1 MNGVKSDK
9 EIELMKISGKICAHA
24 LKKVI
29 ENIKVGISCS
39 ELDQIAKSEIEKRNA
54 SPSFLTV
61 EDYKWTI
68 CTTINDQVVHGI
80 PGDQT
85 LKNGDLL
92 GVDIGALYKGYHSD
106 MAISVGIGQIE
117 QSARKFLEVG
127 KKTLSEAIE
136 QAQIGKTIGDISS
149 TIQQRI
155 EGAGYSIVKSLTGH
169 GVGRQLHEDPMVPT
183 YGKEGT
189 GQKLFENM
197 VLAIEVIYAKGS
209 GEVKLEKDD
218 WTISTI
224 DGSLGGL
231 FEQTVAITE
240 DGPIVLTPYL

>member
-1 MNGVKSDK
+1 MNGIKSDK
-9 EIELMKISGKICAHA
+9 EIELMKISGKICALA

-54 SPSFLTV
+54 TPSFMTV

-85 LKNGDLL
+85 LKNGDVL

-117 QSARKFLEVG
+117 QSSKKFLEVG

-189 GQKLFENM
+189 GQKLLENM

-231 FEQTVAITE
+231 FEQTVAITKN
-240 DGPIVLTPYL
+240 GPIVLTPYL